1 MTRSVLIR
9 PYLLV
14 DPLNLDATL
23 NAAKRYSTA
32 NPEYYQRPFS
42 RVKSVAMAVPLAQTT
57 LLFRTSLLSRNALRS
72 FTTCIPSSSS
82 SSSYSSSELHRKKWR
97 QPVASVLEFGGV
109 KIGREGNLSSFRKFI
124 IFRSGL
130 VQNYE
135 PFRLIYSGYLAHFQ
149 ILHSLN
155 WFSVSLFS
163 LSVNSV
169 IRRYGCSFCIQ

>member
-1 MTRSVLIR
+1 
-9 PYLLV
+9 
-14 DPLNLDATL
+14 
-23 NAAKRYSTA
+23 
-32 NPEYYQRPFS
+32 
-42 RVKSVAMAVPLAQTT
+42 MAVPLAQTT
-57 LLFRTSLLSRNALRS
+57 LLFRTSLLLSKNALRS
-72 FTTCIPSSSS
+72 FTSCIPPSSS

-135 PFRLIYSGYLAHFQ
+135 PFRLIYSGYPAHFQ
-149 ILHSLN
+149 ILHCLN
-155 WFSVSLFS
+155 WFIVSLFS

-169 IRRYGCSFCIQ
+169 IRLYGCSFCIP